1 MDNKA
6 EFHNI
11 QTELEE
17 LLVKYKNAFP
27 KNLRQF
33 LRSDLLIIP
42 IIVTIIAIIACF
54 NYSYLP
60 LFILIPTLIITIYY
74 VKFND
79 IGKRLTSERNNY
91 KENLESIKQE
101 INDIDISE
109 VEDYPDV
116 KNYLENY
123 FSELEAV
130 TNYKNKL
137 ANKYRDIRKIAII
150 IIGIIGAGCIF
161 SIVGKEIN
169 NQKLQ
174 SNEKL
179 QPQLMIATIQPAD
192 TIWQHHPIDIYLM
205 DKEPAI
211 LAFKTSDLNNLS
223 KYRIYR
229 IAIVDRNGKP
239 VSDIPYIDFI
249 NHNKPIAYSY
259 PIANDVD
266 NNIYEI
272 SKRINYL
279 RTNANNLK
287 YTVEELKWFR

>member
-11 QTELEE
+11 QNELEK

-27 KNLRQF
+27 KNIRQF
-33 LRSDLLIIP
+33 FRADLLIIP

-60 LFILIPTLIITIYY
+60 LFILVPTLIITIYY

-79 IGKRLTSERNNY
+79 IGKKITSERNNF
-91 KENLESIKQE
+91 KENLESIEQE
-101 INDIDISE
+101 INNIDTSE

-116 KNYLENY
+116 KNYLDNY
-123 FSELEAV
+123 FNELKAV
-130 TNYKNKL
+130 NNYKNIL
-137 ANKYRDIRKIAII
+137 ANKYRKIRKIAIV
-150 IIGIIGAGCIF
+150 IIGIIGGICIF

-169 NQKLQ
+169 TQKDQ
-174 SNEKL
+174 ISEKL
-179 QPQLMIATIQPAD
+179 KPQLMIASIPPAD
-192 TIWQHHPIDIYLM
+192 TIKQHQPINIYLI

-223 KYRIYR
+223 KYKIYR
-229 IAIVDRNGKP
+229 ISIVDHNGKP
-239 VSDIPYIDFI
+239 AFDIPYMDFI
-249 NHNKPIAYSY
+249 NNNKPIAYSY
-259 PIANDVD
+259 PIANDAD

-272 SKRINYL
+272 NKRIKYL
-279 RTNANNLK
+279 RDNANHLN